1 MTALAPSSVIVRPMA
16 RADLDRVCE
25 IEQTV
30 FALPWSRKSFESE
43 VSGDPCSLSWVAEED
58 GRVVGYLV
66 AWHVADE
73 LHIGNLA
80 VSPASQGRGIA
91 AGLLSGALAG
101 AAKRGIE
108 YAALEV
114 RVSNE
119 RAIRLYERFE
129 FRGIAIRKAYYE
141 DNGENALIMI
151 RAINKSDGGPGGLRP
166 GGGA

>member
-1 MTALAPSSVIVRPMA
+1 MA
-16 RADLDRVCE
+16 RTDLDRVCE
-25 IEQTV
+25 IEQAV
-30 FALPWSRKSFESE
+30 FVLPWSRKSFENE

-80 VSPASQGRGIA
+80 VVPPRQGAGIA
-91 AGLLSGALAG
+91 SRLLSCALAG
-101 AAKRGIE
+101 AAERRIE
-108 YAALEV
+108 YVALEV

-119 RAIRLYERFE
+119 RAIRFYERFG

-141 DNGENALIMI
+141 DSGENALVMLRVIGGG
-151 RAINKSDGGPGGLRP
+151 DGGPAERAP
-166 GGGA
+166 GEAA